1 MVRRSAITSMFAG
14 SPVKP
19 LQQHMEKVCECA
31 DQLPLFFRASA
42 EKDYDTCKQLHK
54 SIAKMERTAD
64 QIKIDLRMHLPN
76 SLFMPMPRE
85 QILDIVRLQDKIANI
100 SQDISGIMT
109 GRKTEIPG
117 PVVELFIAFVQRA
130 VDAAH
135 QARSAI
141 NELDELVETGFRGR
155 QLDVVQSMIEKLE
168 SIENETDKQERKL
181 RHAMFKIEKE
191 YAPLDMMFLYRMIG
205 WIGKLA
211 DVSHQVGARIQLL
224 IAR

>member
-1 MVRRSAITSMFAG
+1 MVMKSSITRMFAG

-19 LQQHMEKVCECA
+19 LQLHMEKVCACA
-31 DQLPLFFRASA
+31 DQLPLFFRASV
-42 EKDYDTCKQLHK
+42 EKDFDTCKKIHK
-54 SIAKMERTAD
+54 SIARMEQEAD
-64 QIKIDLRMHLPN
+64 QIKSDLRMNLPG

-109 GRKTEIPG
+109 GRKTELPD
-117 PVVELFIAFVQRA
+117 PVAALFVAFVERA
-130 VDAAH
+130 IDAAH
-135 QARSAI
+135 QARIAI

-155 QLDVVQSMIEKLE
+155 QLDIVQKMIETLE
-168 SIENETDKQERKL
+168 EIESETDKQERKL

-191 YAPLDMMFLYRMIG
+191 YDPLDMMFLYRMID

-211 DVSHQVGARIQLL
+211 DTAHQVGARLQLL
-224 IAR
+224 MAR